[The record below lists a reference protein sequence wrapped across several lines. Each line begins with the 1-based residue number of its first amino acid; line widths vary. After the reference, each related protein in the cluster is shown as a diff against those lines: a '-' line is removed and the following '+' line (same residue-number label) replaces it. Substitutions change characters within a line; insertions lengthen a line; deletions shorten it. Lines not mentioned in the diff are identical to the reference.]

1 MRPPCELVQKEFLP
15 AFRSSLASALHKK
28 GMSQNQIAAQM
39 DITQAAVSKYLNRPI
54 VPSFG
59 KKAIESAVQEIIE
72 IIESQNARQDEMVR
86 VLCTTCMEL
95 RIGGDLCHRHRVTV
109 PPLGE
114 VKCKICN
121 DLLGQQNKFVRRAEI
136 LADMDRAIEIVEH
149 TTGFIQLLPQVR
161 ASLVACSEDATT
173 VEQVAG
179 VPGRITDIK
188 GRARAPAEPE
198 YGASQHTASLLLW
211 AKSKIPKTQ
220 ACMCITG
227 RDDVAAAV
235 KKLGF
240 RLVQLKGP
248 ASEVKEISE
257 LTEPA
262 IKGLKQPPYAIQ
274 IPGGFG
280 IEPVIYLFGRTATEL
295 AHLCES
301 ILEQVN

>member
-15 AFRSSLASALHKK
+15 AFRSRLALALHER
-28 GMSQNQIAAQM
+28 GLSQNQIARQM

-54 VPSFG
+54 VPTFG
-59 KKAIESAVQEIIE
+59 KSAIESGVQELIKIIE
-72 IIESQNARQDEMVR
+72 PQNARQDDMVKI
-86 VLCTTCMEL
+86 LCSTCMEL
-95 RIGGDLCHRHRVTV
+95 RIGGDLCHRHRATV
-109 PPLGE
+109 PQLGE
-114 VKCKICN
+114 VKCKICS
-121 DLLGQQNKFVRRAEI
+121 DLLGRQNKFVKRAEI
-136 LADMDRAIEIVEH
+136 LADMDRAIEIIER

-211 AKSKIPKTQ
+211 AKNKIPMSQ

-227 RDDVAAAV
+227 RDDVAETV
-235 KKLGF
+235 KSLGF
-240 RLVQLKGP
+240 KLVQLREP
-248 ASEVKEISE
+248 ASEVEEITK
-257 LTEPA
+257 LAEPA
-262 IKGLKQPPYAIQ
+262 IKRIKQPPYAIQ

-280 IEPVIYLFGRTATEL
+280 IEPVIYLFGATATEL
-295 AHLCES
+295 AQICES
-301 ILEQVN
+301 IVKQIR